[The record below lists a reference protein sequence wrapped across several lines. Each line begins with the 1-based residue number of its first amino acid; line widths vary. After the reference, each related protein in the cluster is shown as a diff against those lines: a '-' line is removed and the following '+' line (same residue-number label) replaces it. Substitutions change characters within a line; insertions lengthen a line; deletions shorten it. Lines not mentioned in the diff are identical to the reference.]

1 MKYIITENQR
11 DRVFQS
17 IYTFID
23 NLMPKNTN
31 IEYYYGGFTSDKHHY
46 DSLDVADENA
56 DVLFRIYLKDYF
68 EIKDGEPS
76 NMILEL
82 MDRCPILSVENNY
95 WNTLN
100 TMAGNRWKEPMKQW
114 IIDNYPELSDIE
126 IKTVE

>member
-31 IEYYYGGFTSDKHHY
+31 IEYYYGGFTSDKNHY

-56 DVLFRIYLKDYF
+56 DVLFRIYLEDYF
-68 EIKDGEPS
+68 EMTDDEPS
-76 NMILEL
+76 DEILKKINS
-82 MDRCPILSVENNY
+82 CPILSVEYNY
-95 WNTLN
+95 WKILK

-126 IKTVE
+126 FKTVE

>member
-31 IEYYYGGFTSDKHHY
+31 IEYYYAGFTSSKNYY
-46 DSLDVADENA
+46 DSLDVYDEND
-56 DVLFRIYLKDYF
+56 DVLFRIYLENYF
-68 EIKDGEPS
+68 EMTDDEPS
-76 NMILEL
+76 DMILKKINS
-82 MDRCPILSVENNY
+82 CPILSVEYYY
-95 WNTLN
+95 WNILN
-100 TMAGNRWKEPMKQW
+100 NMLGNRWKEPMKQW

>member
-31 IEYYYGGFTSDKHHY
+31 IEYYYAGFTSDKNYY

-56 DVLFRIYLKDYF
+56 DVLFRIYLENYF
-68 EIKDGEPS
+68 EMTDDEPS
-76 NMILEL
+76 DRVLEAINS
-82 MDRCPILSVENNY
+82 CPILSVDYHYSNILNN
-95 WNTLN
+95 
-100 TMAGNRWKEPMKQW
+100 MVGNRWKEPMKQW
-114 IIDNYPELSDIE
+114 IIDNYPELSDIK

>member
-56 DVLFRIYLKDYF
+56 DVLFRIYLEDYF

>member
-31 IEYYYGGFTSDKHHY
+31 IEYYYAGFTSNKNRY
-46 DSLDVADENA
+46 DSLDVSDENA
-56 DVLFRIYLKDYF
+56 DTLFRIYLKNYF
-68 EIKDGEPS
+68 EMTDDEPS
-76 NMILEL
+76 
-82 MDRCPILSVENNY
+82 CPILSVEYHYRNI
-95 WNTLN
+95 LN